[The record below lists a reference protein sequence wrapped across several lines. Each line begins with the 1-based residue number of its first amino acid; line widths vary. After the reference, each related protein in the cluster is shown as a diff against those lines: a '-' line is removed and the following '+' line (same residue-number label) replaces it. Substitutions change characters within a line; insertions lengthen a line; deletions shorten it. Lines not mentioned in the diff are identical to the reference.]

1 MDSLIRG
8 AQSDSMA
15 VALEQI
21 PRGLQELVRSSMVQ
35 FLESGMPDKSRE
47 KQLEKAAKTAIHAV
61 CTG

>member
-1 MDSLIRG
+1 
-8 AQSDSMA
+8 MA

>member
-1 MDSLIRG
+1 
-8 AQSDSMA
+8 MA

-21 PRGLQELVRSSMVQ
+21 PRGLQELVRSSMVP

-47 KQLEKAAKTAIHAV
+47 KKLEKAAKTAIQLTATHAV